1 MTPRRRDPG
10 TGLGGILLALA
21 IVVGVALLLWLT
33 GLWGAGPRP

>member
-1 MTPRRRDPG
+1 MTPGRRGPG

-21 IVVGVALLLWLT
+21 VVVGVTLLLWMT